1 MALTLYTMP
10 ISGNAL
16 KVRFLLAELGL
27 AYERVE
33 VPRPRPRPD
42 WYLELNPAGG
52 VPTLVDGDFVLAESN
67 AILRYLTRREGRDDL
82 YPTDLRT
89 YASVNRLLDTWST
102 LVRPALFPLENA
114 RGLFDEPDDAQ
125 VGPSLGPA
133 TAALSAV
140 EKMIAE
146 NGTMTGTFTIA
157 DICAAPTL
165 FRTAKLELPLDWAE
179 LPRLAAVREA
189 VTTHPAFLAAGP
201 VR

>member
-10 ISGNAL
+10 ASGNAL

-27 AYERVE
+27 AYEPVE

-52 VPTLVDGDFVLAESN
+52 VPTLVDGDFVLSESN
-67 AILRYLTRREGRDDL
+67 AILRYLAQRERRDDL
-82 YPTDLRT
+82 YPADLRT
-89 YASVNRLLDTWST
+89 SAFVNRLLDNWST

-114 RGLFDEPDDAQ
+114 CGLFDQPDESQVEPN
-125 VGPSLGPA
+125 VGPA
-133 TAALSAV
+133 TAALLAV
-140 EKMIAE
+140 EKVIE
-146 NGTMTGTFTIA
+146 DNGTMTGTFTIA
-157 DICAAPTL
+157 DVCAAPTL
-165 FRTAKLELPLDWAE
+165 FRSAKLELPLDWTQ

-189 VTTHPAFLAAGP
+189 VMTHPAFLAASP

>member
-1 MALTLYTMP
+1 VPLTLYTMP
-10 ISGNAL
+10 ASGNAL

-27 AYERVE
+27 AYEPVE

-42 WYLELNPAGG
+42 WYLAVNPAGG

-67 AILRYLTRREGRDDL
+67 AILRYLARREGRDDL
-82 YPTDLRT
+82 YPTELRT
-89 YASVNRLLDTWST
+89 YAYVNRLLDTWST

-114 RGLFDEPDDAQ
+114 RGLFDEPDDEQ
-125 VGPSLGPA
+125 VAPSLGPA
-133 TAALSAV
+133 TAALAAV
-140 EKMIAE
+140 EKMIAD

-165 FRTAKLELPLDWAE
+165 FRSAKLELPLDWAA

-189 VTTHPAFLAAGP
+189 VTTHPSFLAASP